1 MKYTTGTYIRNPLF
15 LVHPKGL
22 FVQPLHTVPHL
33 TLTKL
38 RLRCDDNMRDGT
50 KLLRLHWKLWSH
62 HKKITIVYTS
72 KKETLVLCTL
82 IAATAAAATV
92 DCLVLKSTGELFRAN
107 IKCVK
112 VRNKLFLSSFA
123 TLKMQTMALL
133 ESLSVEKDE
142 ISSNFYEEREWNC
155 IQNETFFFTWS
166 INM

>member
-1 MKYTTGTYIRNPLF
+1 M
-15 LVHPKGL
+15 
-22 FVQPLHTVPHL
+22 
-33 TLTKL
+33 
-38 RLRCDDNMRDGT
+38 
-50 KLLRLHWKLWSH
+50 
-62 HKKITIVYTS
+62 ITIVYTS

-82 IAATAAAATV
+82 IAATAAAATATV

-142 ISSNFYEEREWNC
+142 ISSNFYEERE
-155 IQNETFFFTWS
+155 
-166 INM
+166 